1 MHVDLVGGVSR
12 TDVVDT
18 VDGVDAG
25 NGFLRCFGRQ
35 MKLLREAAGL
45 TQAELGAHVG
55 YGEAQ
60 VAAVE
65 QGRRI
70 PKPEM
75 VDAVDRVVG
84 GNGVLSAMK
93 EEVGRAQYPGFFRQY
108 AALESQATKLNAYSS
123 QVVKGLLQ
131 TEGYARAV
139 FEMWRPILD
148 AETVEQRVAARMD
161 RQKIFSK
168 QPAPLMSFVIDEVVL
183 RRPVGGRAV
192 MRGQLE
198 QLLLLGRDRN
208 IEIQVMPTTCEEH
221 AGLAGAFTLLQIGE
235 RRRIAYMEVQG
246 ESALRSDPKKVGV
259 LESTYGTLRAQALT
273 PRESLAFI
281 EQLLGEQ

>member
-1 MHVDLVGGVSR
+1 MGV
-12 TDVVDT
+12 
-18 VDGVDAG
+18 VDGVDPG

-45 TQAELGAHVG
+45 TQAELGARVG

-60 VAAVE
+60 IASVE

-70 PKPEM
+70 PKPEL

-84 GNGVLSAMK
+84 GNGLLSAMK
-93 EEVGRAQYPGFFRQY
+93 GEVVKARYPGFFRQY
-108 AALESQATKLNAYSS
+108 AQLEAQATKLNAYDSH
-123 QVVKGLLQ
+123 VVKGLLQ
-131 TEGYARAV
+131 TEDYARAV

-148 AETVEQRVAARMD
+148 AETVDQRVAARMD
-161 RQKIFSK
+161 RQKLFAK
-168 QPAPLMSFVIDEVVL
+168 RPAPLMSFVIEEVVL
-183 RRPVGGRAV
+183 RRPLGGRQV

-198 QLLLLGRDRN
+198 QLLLLGHERN
-208 IEIQVMPTTCEEH
+208 IEIQIMPTDREEH
-221 AGLAGAFTLLQIGE
+221 AGLAGAFTLLQIGDQ
-235 RRRIAYMEVQG
+235 RRMAYMEVQD
-246 ESALRSDPKKVGV
+246 ESALYSDPKKVGG

-281 EQLLGEQ
+281 EKLLGEQ